1 MAGVAAATER
11 AADLMMTVP
20 RVLPRG
26 LQPSEH
32 RALLAAGDAIAATA
46 AVVAALWLWSIPAGW
61 RFSVELVTGHA
72 WWFAAAA
79 AWLLAASFPAAP
91 SSIAFSL
98 RRTLATLARGA
109 AILLIAYGAW
119 YFYAPRGVLPRLVV
133 LYFLWEAILL
143 TLAWRLI
150 FVTAFSQ
157 GFRQRVVIVGSGR
170 AAALA
175 LSTLRLHRSRQVDVV
190 GFVPESGQSDL
201 SAEASAKADAALDV
215 PPIDAARLLEGAAER
230 GASELILALH
240 QPPSEALLTSLRL
253 CQEAGAQVVR
263 VQTLIEQVRH
273 RVPVD
278 LLQPDWLMTDLADAV
293 RLSEAS
299 WVAKRLFDLAGATIG
314 LAAFAVATPF
324 IAIAILLDSGAPIF
338 YRQERVGRGGAL
350 FTVVKFRTMA
360 KDAERPGEA
369 RWADRDDPRTTRVGR
384 WLRRTRLDELP
395 QFANILRGEMSLV
408 GPRPERLEFI
418 ADLQEAIPF
427 YRARLMVPPGLTGW
441 AQVNLPYGDS
451 VEAARAKLE
460 YDLYYVKHRS
470 VTFDLAIVLRTFG
483 IVLRMGGH

>member
-1 MAGVAAATER
+1 VT
-11 AADLMMTVP
+11 MTAP

-26 LQPSEH
+26 LQASEH
-32 RALLAAGDAIAATA
+32 RALLAAGDACAATA
-46 AVVAALWLWSIPAGW
+46 AVIVALWLWSIPAGW
-61 RFSVELVTGHA
+61 RFSAALLTGHA
-72 WWFAAAA
+72 WWFAAAV
-79 AWLLAASFPAAP
+79 AWLLAASIPAAP

-98 RRTLATLARGA
+98 RRTLATLSRGA

-133 LYFLWEAILL
+133 LYFLWEATLL

-150 FVTAFSQ
+150 FVTVFSRQ
-157 GFRQRVVIVGSGR
+157 RFRQRAIIVGSGR

-175 LSTLRLHRSRQVDVV
+175 LSTIRRHRARQVDVV
-190 GFVPESGQSDL
+190 GFV
-201 SAEASAKADAALDV
+201 AEPGDDRTGLLTDEAPAKALDL
-215 PPIDAARLLEGAAER
+215 PRIDGARLLEEAAER
-230 GASELILALH
+230 GASELVLALRE
-240 QPPSEALLTSLRL
+240 PPSEALLKTLLL

-263 VQTLIEQVRH
+263 VQTLTEQILH

-278 LLQPDWLMTDLADAV
+278 LLEPDWLMTDLADAV
-293 RLSEAS
+293 RLGEAS
-299 WVAKRLFDLAGATIG
+299 WVAKRLMDVAGAAIG
-314 LAAFAVATPF
+314 LVAFAVSTPLIAT
-324 IAIAILLDSGAPIF
+324 AIWLDSGSPIF
-338 YRQERVGRGGAL
+338 YRQPRVGRGGAL
-350 FTVVKFRTMA
+350 FTVLKFRTMA

-369 RWADRDDPRTTRVGR
+369 RWADRDDPRTTGVGR

-418 ADLQEAIPF
+418 AGLQEAIPF

-483 IVLRMGGH
+483 IVARLGGH